1 MAWIILIIIL
11 GIAVA
16 IALSDGKQ
24 INADNG
30 NETGRTTEY
39 DRRLVRDGDTFR
51 EVVTEKDARKT
62 NATSKDTPTLSV
74 YMETPYRR
82 KPDPRCLRPVRGLKE
97 YVPIYSSAFLP
108 PEHQLDLVTI
118 FDDGNTNLKLALF
131 NGQLVLEA
139 PNGILPNKASGQIYK
154 LGVFTC
160 SLRGGSHYE
169 KALRAADTRP
179 LRPAMLVREPGNQYD
194 RNAVAIHAPNAG
206 LIGYVNKQNAARL
219 AKHMDSGEE
228 YSAMF
233 TCGNAPGVGNG
244 NPVALLI
251 APTNVMTTI
260 MRNSGLMD
268 NQRIERT
275 ETVSMD
281 TNCDLEETPDD

>member
-11 GIAVA
+11 GTAVA

-24 INADNG
+24 TNADNG
-30 NETGRTTEY
+30 NETERTTEY

-97 YVPIYSSAFLP
+97 YAPIYSSAFLP

-139 PNGILPNKASGQIYK
+139 PNGILPNKASANIQARRFH
-154 LGVFTC
+154 LFP
-160 SLRGGSHYE
+160 SWRLPLRGSPTGRRHTSFE
-169 KALRAADTRP
+169 TS
-179 LRPAMLVREPGNQYD
+179 
-194 RNAVAIHAPNAG
+194 NACQG
-206 LIGYVNKQNAARL
+206 TGQ
-219 AKHMDSGEE
+219 
-228 YSAMF
+228 
-233 TCGNAPGVGNG
+233 
-244 NPVALLI
+244 PV
-251 APTNVMTTI
+251 
-260 MRNSGLMD
+260 
-268 NQRIERT
+268 
-275 ETVSMD
+275 
-281 TNCDLEETPDD
+281 

>member
-1 MAWIILIIIL
+1 MAWIIIL

-16 IALSDGKQ
+16 IALSVGKQ

-62 NATSKDTPTLSV
+62 NATSKDTPTFSV

-97 YVPIYSSAFLP
+97 YVPIHSSAFLP

-118 FDDGNTNLKLALF
+118 SGDGNTNLKLALF

-160 SLRGGSHYE
+160 PLRGGSHYE
-169 KALRAADTRP
+169 EALRAADTRP

-206 LIGYVNKQNAARL
+206 LIGYVNKQNVARL

-233 TCGNAPGVGNG
+233 TCGNAPGAGNG

-268 NQRIERT
+268 NQQIERT

-281 TNCDLEETPDD
+281 TNCDLESETPDD

>member
-1 MAWIILIIIL
+1 M
-11 GIAVA
+11 
-16 IALSDGKQ
+16 
-24 INADNG
+24 
-30 NETGRTTEY
+30 
-39 DRRLVRDGDTFR
+39 
-51 EVVTEKDARKT
+51 
-62 NATSKDTPTLSV
+62 
-74 YMETPYRR
+74 
-82 KPDPRCLRPVRGLKE
+82 RPVRGLKE
-97 YVPIYSSAFLP
+97 YAPIYSSAFLP

-118 FDDGNTNLKLALF
+118 FGDGNTNLKLALF

-169 KALRAADTRP
+169 EALRAADTRP

-251 APTNVMTTI
+251 APTNVMTAI

-268 NQRIERT
+268 NQRIERA

>member
-11 GIAVA
+11 GTAVA

-24 INADNG
+24 TNADNG
-30 NETGRTTEY
+30 NETERTTEY

-118 FDDGNTNLKLALF
+118 FDNGNTNLKLALF

-233 TCGNAPGVGNG
+233 TCGNAPGAGNG

-268 NQRIERT
+268 NQRIERA

>member
-24 INADNG
+24 ITADNG

-51 EVVTEKDARKT
+51 EVVTEKDARKA
-62 NATSKDTPTLSV
+62 NATSKDIPTFSV

-82 KPDPRCLRPVRGLKE
+82 KPDPRCVRPVRGLKE

-118 FDDGNTNLKLALF
+118 FGDGNTNLKLALF

-169 KALRAADTRP
+169 EALRAADTRP

>member
-1 MAWIILIIIL
+1 MAWIIIL

-16 IALSDGKQ
+16 IALSVGKQ

-39 DRRLVRDGDTFR
+39 DRRLARDGDTFR

-62 NATSKDTPTLSV
+62 NATSKDAPTFSV
-74 YMETPYRR
+74 HMETPYRR

-97 YVPIYSSAFLP
+97 YAPIYSSAFLP

-118 FDDGNTNLKLALF
+118 SGDGNTNLKLALF
-131 NGQLVLEA
+131 NGQLALEA

-160 SLRGGSHYE
+160 PLRGGSYYE
-169 KALRAADTRP
+169 EALRAADTRP

-233 TCGNAPGVGNG
+233 TCGNAPGAGNG

-268 NQRIERT
+268 YQQIERT

-281 TNCDLEETPDD
+281 TNCDLESETPDD